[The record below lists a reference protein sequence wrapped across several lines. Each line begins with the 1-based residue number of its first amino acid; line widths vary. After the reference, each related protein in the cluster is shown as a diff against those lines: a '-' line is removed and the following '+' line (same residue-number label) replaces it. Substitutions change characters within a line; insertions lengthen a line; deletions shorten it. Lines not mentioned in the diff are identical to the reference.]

1 MRKWLVLPAI
11 ALLFVAAPAARADTP
26 GTASGTVA
34 AVTDKYIDLKGDRQ
48 TVRYSISKDTTVYG
62 FDGKTKRSVTDIKPG
77 GYVRVLFEKAVIGSA
92 YRKATEIDIIQASS
106 PLPIPTG
113 S

>member
-1 MRKWLVLPAI
+1 MPKWFVLPALL
-11 ALLFVAAPAARADTP
+11 ALFFAAPAARADTP
-26 GTASGTVA
+26 GTASGTVV

-48 TVRYSISKDTTVYG
+48 NVRYAIDKYTAIYA
-62 FDGKTKRSVTDIKPG
+62 FDGKTKKALTDIKPG
-77 GYVRVLFEKAVIGSA
+77 GYVRVLFDKAVIGSA